1 MATQNVRQ
9 TIALAADGQIQ
20 KYVKTVA
27 TTITKARIMAVQ
39 AQSSAAD
46 GSVKIYNESDDS
58 KTASALVFEAKWGT
72 ADNSD
77 FSVRIPFAIDGI
89 SESTLSVAI
98 STTVSSSSIESPIS
112 FTHLII
118 VASATLSPI
127 LGIINS
133 ILLMNYALSQ

>member
-9 TIALAADGQIQ
+9 TIAIAADGQLQ
-20 KYVKTVA
+20 KYASGSA
-27 TTITKARIMAVQ
+27 TNITAARIMAVQ

-77 FSVRIPFAIDGI
+77 FYVKIPGEGI
-89 SESTLSVAI
+89 YCDTGMYADLTNCDFLVV
-98 STTVSSSSIESPIS
+98 TGT
-112 FTHLII
+112 FT
-118 VASATLSPI
+118 
-127 LGIINS
+127 
-133 ILLMNYALSQ
+133 